1 MTNENRIVHI
11 LDDLAMGGVTRAL
24 KNFEHPDLA
33 GLGTHDIVDI
43 RQSQIRATSPGDI
56 AIVHFT
62 ANWKKLRWLAD
73 LRLLG
78 GFARIIMIEHTYT
91 AGYEDSEV
99 KPKRRFRQML
109 KFAYSLV
116 DTVVAVSHAQR
127 SWMYEHKLAP
137 IDKIIAIPQSRICD
151 ALLEIPPVHRSMG
164 PLQIRAFGR
173 FHKQKGFDLLLAAM
187 SRIPPHLAELKLAG
201 TGPDEASLR
210 GLAERCPNVEIC
222 QPFESPDTFLS
233 EADIVAIPSRW
244 EAFGL
249 VGTEARAAG
258 RPIIAAN
265 VDGLRDQLTSH
276 GFSHAPGS
284 VSSIVRAIYKAA
296 AAPNLQEYGSLA
308 QAIAVQ
314 EYPSM
319 IARWADLLSADGR
332 QTAKP
337 KQPVPAPIF

>member
-1 MTNENRIVHI
+1 MTDAKHI
-11 LDDLAMGGVTRAL
+11 MHVLDDLSMGGVTRAL
-24 KNFEHPDLA
+24 KNFEHPELA
-33 GLGTHDIVDI
+33 EFGAHNIVDI
-43 RQSQIRATSPGDI
+43 RQSRVRATSPGDI

-62 ANWKKLRWLAD
+62 ANWKKMGWLAD
-73 LRLLG
+73 LRYFG
-78 GFARIIMIEHTYT
+78 GFARIILIEHTYT

-109 KFAYSLV
+109 RFAYSLV

-127 SWMYEHKLAP
+127 SWMCEHKLAP
-137 IDKIIAIPQSRICD
+137 RDKVLAIPQSRVCD
-151 ALLEIPPVHRSMG
+151 ALLELPPIERSEG

-173 FHKQKGFDLLLAAM
+173 FHKQKGFDLLLEAM
-187 SRIPPHLAELKLAG
+187 NRIPPHVAELKLAG
-201 TGPDEASLR
+201 AGPDEALLRSLAV
-210 GLAERCPNVEIC
+210 GVSNVQIC
-222 QPFESPDTFLS
+222 RPFESPDAFLR

-258 RPIIAAN
+258 RPILAAS
-265 VDGLRDQLTSH
+265 VDGLRDQLNSQ

-296 AAPNLQEYGSLA
+296 AASDLRECGVRA
-308 QAIAVQ
+308 QATAAQ

-319 IARWADLLSADGR
+319 ITRWAALLRVDVRLVNKSKLR
-332 QTAKP
+332 E
-337 KQPVPAPIF
+337 PAALF